1 MTLKGQLG
9 GDRDALTTFCG
20 AAVPTHAEK
29 GGLGG
34 NPGAPESRDS
44 HLQAVPLPSTN
55 APMPKKLS
63 SLPPTASWNLC
74 SERLRVQ
81 GYGGKYMC
89 CGSKQPCNQ
98 VPEVP
103 LSSCMRVEEDLDLS
117 ESDHPHL

>member
-44 HLQAVPLPSTN
+44 RLQAVPLPQH
-55 APMPKKLS
+55 K
-63 SLPPTASWNLC
+63 
-74 SERLRVQ
+74 
-81 GYGGKYMC
+81 
-89 CGSKQPCNQ
+89 
-98 VPEVP
+98 
-103 LSSCMRVEEDLDLS
+103 
-117 ESDHPHL
+117 HPHAQEAELSASHSLLESVLREVVGAGLWRKAHVLWEQTALQPGPRGATVQLHVC